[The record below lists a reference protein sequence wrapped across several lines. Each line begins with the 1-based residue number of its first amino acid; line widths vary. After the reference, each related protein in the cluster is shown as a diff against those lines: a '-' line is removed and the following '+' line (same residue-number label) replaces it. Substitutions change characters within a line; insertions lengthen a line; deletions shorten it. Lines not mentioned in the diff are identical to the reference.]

1 MSNHPSIAGGGAVQA
16 RPAPASRRSR
26 GARQRRKQ
34 LVGLAFVLPAVA
46 LVLVFF
52 VLPLGMAFWMSLHN
66 WPLLGKP
73 RFIGLANYARLL
85 QDAQF
90 WSAMR
95 FTALY
100 TVVVTVAIFAVAFP
114 LALFVEKSRPLTK
127 FYRTTFFLPTVVG
140 FGSASLLW
148 VWLMNVD
155 AGLFSPAAFRLGLT
169 DKPVNLLAEFDT
181 TFWSIVVMVVWKTA
195 GFNMIILLTGLQG
208 ISTEV
213 QEAARMDGASNWQ
226 RFRRITLPLMRRTIA
241 LALILSV
248 AGSILAFDQFY
259 IIADGG
265 PRNSTITTVYWIF
278 SQSFVSFRL
287 GYGAAMSM
295 VLLLIL
301 VTISAIQLR
310 LLRTPE
316 DA

>member
-1 MSNHPSIAGGGAVQA
+1 MIQQTQ
-16 RPAPASRRSR
+16 RPERAPTKRR
-26 GARQRRKQ
+26 GARRRRNQ
-34 LVGLAFVLPAVA
+34 IAGLLFVSPALL

-52 VLPLGMAFWMSLHN
+52 VIPLGMAFWMSLHN

-73 RFIGLANYARLL
+73 RFIGVGNYTRLV

-90 WSAMR
+90 WSSLR
-95 FTALY
+95 FTVYY
-100 TVVVTVAIFAVAFP
+100 TLVVTVAIFAVAFP
-114 LALFVEKSRPLTK
+114 LALFAEKSRSLTK
-127 FYRTTFFLPTVVG
+127 IYRTAFFLPVVVG

-148 VWLMNVD
+148 AWLLDVD
-155 AGLFSPAAFRLGLT
+155 SGLFSPAAFALGLT
-169 DKPVNLLAEFDT
+169 DKRVNLLADFDT
-181 TFWSIVVMVVWKTA
+181 TFWSIVIMVVWKTA

-213 QEAARMDGASNWQ
+213 QEAARMDGASSWQ

-248 AGSILAFDQFY
+248 SGSMLAFDQFY

-265 PRNSTITTVYWIF
+265 PQNSTITAVYWIF
-278 SQSFVSFRL
+278 SQSFMSFHL
-287 GYGAAMSM
+287 GYGSALSM
-295 VLLLIL
+295 VLLAIL
-301 VTISAIQLR
+301 VIISGVQLR

-316 DA
+316 GM